1 MINRSTLRTIA
12 CTTFVATCAF
22 AAGQASAQTVTY
34 TDAQAARG
42 NDAFKSSCAKCH
54 GTNATGGE
62 GPPLVGEK
70 FNTDFG
76 GKAAKALYEKMS
88 NAMPYDEPGTLPKE
102 TYVII
107 MAHILKLNGV
117 PAGAGPLVIDP
128 PGTIPKK

>member
-1 MINRSTLRTIA
+1 MNPRLAPLLLAASLS
-12 CTTFVATCAF
+12 
-22 AAGQASAQTVTY
+22 AAGPSFGA
-34 TDAQAARG
+34 DARSITPEQLQQYLRQYPEADANRDGVLTLEEAR
-42 NDAFKSSCAKCH
+42 AYLQKRR
-54 GTNATGGE
+54 
-62 GPPLVGEK
+62 
-70 FNTDFG
+70 G